1 MEVGSGGRW
10 RLVAEVS
17 GGRYRMSAEVGSR
30 GQWRSVGEVDRGW

>member
-1 MEVGSGGRW
+1 MEEDSGGRR
-10 RLVAEVS
+10 RLVVEVS